1 MYISTIDKQTNFRRA
16 WNFIDNHQELENLD
30 DLNVWTLA
38 KAFDY
43 IDRRYK
49 QLEKNLITETEFNFI
64 VAEYLIKKF
73 DDNAFT
79 VYTSII

>member
-16 WNFIDNHQELENLD
+16 WDFIDNHQELENLD

-43 IDRRYK
+43 IDRRHK
-49 QLEKNLITETEFNFI
+49 QLEKNLITETEFNFV
-64 VAEYLIKKF
+64 VAKHLIEKF
-73 DDNAFT
+73 NDNAFT
-79 VYTSII
+79 IYTNII